1 MYTEISPS
9 NLSKTP
15 FEMIGKDWMLITAG
29 DKESYNTMTAS
40 WGGLGVIWNKNVVFA
55 FVRPQR
61 YTIEF
66 MNNSE
71 YFSLSFFDEEYRNAL
86 AYCGKYSGRDV
97 DKAKECNLTPDF
109 SQNAPYFEEAN
120 TVLVCKKLFV
130 QDMTE
135 DCFIDKSLLSNYENN
150 DYHRVFVGEIVKVL
164 KK

>member
-1 MYTEISPS
+1 MHEISPI
-9 NLSKTP
+9 NLEKTP
-15 FEMIGKDWMLITAG
+15 FEMIGKDWMLLTAG
-29 DKESYNTMTAS
+29 DENKYNTMTAS
-40 WGGLGVIWNKNVVFA
+40 WGGLGVLWNKNVVFA

-61 YTIEF
+61 FTIEF
-66 MNNSE
+66 MNDSD
-71 YFSLSFFDEEYRNAL
+71 YFSCSFFDESYRNAL

-109 SQNAPYFEEAN
+109 TENAPFFKEAN
-120 TVLVCKKLFV
+120 TVLVCKKLFI

-135 DCFIDKSLLSNYENN
+135 DCFIDKTLLSNYENN

>member
-1 MYTEISPS
+1 MREISPMS
-9 NLSKTP
+9 LEKSP

-29 DKESYNTMTAS
+29 DEKSYNTMTAS
-40 WGGLGVIWNKNVVFA
+40 WGGVGVLWNKNVVFA

-61 YTIEF
+61 FTYEF
-66 MNNSE
+66 LNDSE
-71 YFSLSFFDEEYRNAL
+71 YFSCSFFDENYRQAL

-97 DKAKECNLTPDF
+97 DKAKECNITPNF
-109 SQNAPYFEEAN
+109 EQSAPYFNEAD
-120 TVLVCKKLFV
+120 TVIICKKLYV

-135 DCFIDKSLLSNYENN
+135 ASFIDKSLLSNYAGD

>member
-1 MYTEISPS
+1 MYTEISPYEL
-9 NLSKTP
+9 NKTP

-40 WGGLGVIWNKNVVFA
+40 WGGLGVLWNKNVVFA

-71 YFSLSFFDEEYRNAL
+71 YFSLSFYSEKYRNAL

-97 DKAKECNLTPDF
+97 DKAKECNLTANF
-109 SQNAPYFEEAN
+109 SEDAPYFEQAD
-120 TVLVCKKLFV
+120 TVIICKKLYV
-130 QDMTE
+130 QQMNE
-135 DCFIDKSLLSNYENN
+135 ESIIDESIKSNYEAG
-150 DYHRVFVGEIVKVL
+150 DYHHVFVGEIVKVL

>member
-1 MYTEISPS
+1 MHEISPN
-9 NLSKTP
+9 NLEKTP
-15 FEMIGKDWMLITAG
+15 FEMIGKDWMLLTAG
-29 DKESYNTMTAS
+29 DENKYNTMTAS
-40 WGGLGVIWNKNVVFA
+40 WGGLGVLWNKNVVFA

-61 YTIEF
+61 FTIEF
-66 MNNSE
+66 MNDSD
-71 YFSLSFFDEEYRNAL
+71 YFSCSFFDESYRNAL

-109 SQNAPYFEEAN
+109 TENAPFFKEAN
-120 TVLVCKKLFV
+120 TVLVCKKLFM

-135 DCFIDKSLLSNYENN
+135 DCFIDKTLLSNYENN

>member
-1 MYTEISPS
+1 MNEIKASS
-9 NLSKTP
+9 LEKTP

-29 DKESYNTMTAS
+29 NSDRYNTMTAS
-40 WGGLGVIWNKNVVFA
+40 WGGLGVLWNKNVVFA

-61 YTIEF
+61 FTYDF
-66 MNNSE
+66 LNDSD
-71 YFSLSFFDEEYRNAL
+71 YFSCSFFSEDYRDAL
-86 AYCGKYSGRDV
+86 AFCGKYSGRDV

-109 SQNAPYFEEAN
+109 SEEAPFFSQAD
-120 TVLVCKKLFV
+120 TVIVCKKLYV

-135 DCFIDKSLLSNYENN
+135 DSFLDKSLLSNYSNN